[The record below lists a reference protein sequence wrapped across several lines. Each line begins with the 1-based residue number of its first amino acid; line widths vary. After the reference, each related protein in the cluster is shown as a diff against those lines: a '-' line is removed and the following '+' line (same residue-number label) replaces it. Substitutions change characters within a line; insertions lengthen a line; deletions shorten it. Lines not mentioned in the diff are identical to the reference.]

1 MSASALQTE
10 STTDIISY
18 FALLSAAIGIGLYT
32 ELLGVASGSLA
43 FMPGTGLEIA
53 LQPYILV
60 LIVGGVVVA
69 YSYNGQDL
77 SDLEAADGMLALVGI
92 AAPLAWYYVPQ
103 VQATV
108 PPEYEIYARVFA
120 AVFGLAGVY
129 ILGFGE
135 EGGILG

>member
-10 STTDIISY
+10 STTDIVSY
-18 FALLSAAIGIGLYT
+18 FALLAAAIGIGLYT
-32 ELLGVASGSLA
+32 ELIGVASGSLA
-43 FMPGTGLEIA
+43 FMPGSSLEVV
-53 LQPYILV
+53 LEPYILI
-60 LIVGGVVVA
+60 LIIGGTVVA
-69 YSYNGQDL
+69 YMYNGQDL

-92 AAPLAWYYVPQ
+92 AAPLAWYFVPQ

-120 AVFGLAGVY
+120 AVLGLAGVY